1 MTADLLG
8 AAKESTDVEPIG
20 HNKVERDAMYTPNEK
35 KRLKPDKKSQDM
47 YAVNNNESKKV
58 VDRLIDLAREL
69 QPCDL
74 TADSLYDSI
83 LYQVSHKKDRY
94 KSFHLRKQIA
104 YFLVKYPEVFHA
116 LTKKHTSET
125 EESYES
131 FVWNIFHGL
140 SFPKLDITT
149 AVLAKM
155 WNVRITLV
163 TPRGLYRMFHNVK
176 PKQSDIVIVWNGLT
190 GLESQFT
197 ATKVS
202 NPQWRP
208 LKGLDWAGDVKLLA
222 NVKNASSL
230 AEKFYRK
237 RTAQV
242 VLDEYSE
249 VTDSIL
255 NMKEQLVTMNDEVN
269 AFQEQIDSMK
279 QKITT
284 WAANVYKMEGRQGVL
299 RLRLMELGVNIN
311 KLAESGSVVPGFQ
324 DFLPPENLPPAKKR
338 KPTSTEPNPETE
350 QLGAPPDF
358 TSENAVQVN
367 AEVHQAS
374 GLDLEQALEEP
385 ETSQSTTVDAYAEES
400 FSVLKVVTP
409 DLSIVKT
416 IPGDT
421 PRQQHPMWS
430 TPNTAQPSV
439 SSSTTQPVVSS
450 QQQQQLVRQLAAA
463 GVQQVQLPAQPATFQ
478 TSRGEVGVRWG
489 KTLKGV
495 HKFWCFRCQEPFT
508 TKNDC
513 TRHE

>member
-1 MTADLLG
+1 MTADLRG

-20 HNKVERDAMYTPNEK
+20 RNKVECDAMYTPNEK

-58 VDRLIDLAREL
+58 VDRLINLAREL

-155 WNVRITLV
+155 WNVCITLV

-202 NPQWRP
+202 NPQWKP

-242 VLDEYSE
+242 VLDEYNE

-269 AFQEQIDSMK
+269 AFQEQIDLMK
-279 QKITT
+279 RKITT
-284 WAANVYKMEGRQGVL
+284 WAANVYKM
-299 RLRLMELGVNIN
+299 
-311 KLAESGSVVPGFQ
+311 
-324 DFLPPENLPPAKKR
+324 
-338 KPTSTEPNPETE
+338 
-350 QLGAPPDF
+350 
-358 TSENAVQVN
+358 
-367 AEVHQAS
+367 
-374 GLDLEQALEEP
+374 
-385 ETSQSTTVDAYAEES
+385 
-400 FSVLKVVTP
+400 
-409 DLSIVKT
+409 
-416 IPGDT
+416 
-421 PRQQHPMWS
+421 
-430 TPNTAQPSV
+430 
-439 SSSTTQPVVSS
+439 
-450 QQQQQLVRQLAAA
+450 
-463 GVQQVQLPAQPATFQ
+463 
-478 TSRGEVGVRWG
+478 
-489 KTLKGV
+489 
-495 HKFWCFRCQEPFT
+495 
-508 TKNDC
+508 
-513 TRHE
+513 